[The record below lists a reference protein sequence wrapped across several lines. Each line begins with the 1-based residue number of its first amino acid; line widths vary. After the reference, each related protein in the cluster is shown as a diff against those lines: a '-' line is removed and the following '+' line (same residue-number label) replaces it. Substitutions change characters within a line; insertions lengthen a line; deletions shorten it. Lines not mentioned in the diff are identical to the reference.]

1 MPFTPVQTFLG
12 GLLLHFS
19 TSSLLEDT
27 GRVFGISGIFN
38 GVIFGTRESW
48 QWATIGGLLAGP
60 LIGLATGLQAYY
72 PGNGLETIAQMGSG
86 RLALAGALVGFG
98 SRLGSGCTSGH
109 MLCGVSRLSPRSM
122 VATATFFTTA
132 VLTAKLLPLHTSP
145 SVVPAYT
152 LQAPPTPTMFILAS
166 VLIGFKIAYSSLRR
180 YLLASSST
188 TLRLA
193 PFFLLGTGFSLG
205 LSISGMTDPSKVSG
219 FLQLF
224 NPKHFDPSLGMIMLS
239 GVLPNAIHHARIKH
253 TAKANFPWESWHV
266 PMRKD
271 IDWRLL
277 CGSAIFGIGW
287 GLQGL
292 CPGPAIVSLGEVLVR
307 TVIPGHNIPIE
318 ALTKV
323 ITFVGAMVVSMGVV
337 PLV

>member
-38 GVIFGTRESW
+38 GAIFGTREPW
-48 QWATIGGLLAGP
+48 QWATISGLLAGP

-72 PGNGLETIAQMGSG
+72 PGNGLETIEQMGFV

-109 MLCGVSRLSPRSM
+109 MLCGVSRLSPRSI

-132 VLTAKLLPLHTSP
+132 VLTAKLLPLNTSP

-152 LQAPPTPTMFILAS
+152 LQTPPTQTMFILTS

-180 YLLASSST
+180 YLLASPST

-239 GVLPNAIHHARIKH
+239 GVLPNAIHYARIKY
-253 TAKANFPWESWHV
+253 TARANFPWESWHV
-266 PMRKD
+266 PTRKD
-271 IDWRLL
+271 VDWRLL
-277 CGSAIFGIGW
+277 IGSAIFGVGW
-287 GLQGL
+287 ALQGL

-307 TVIPGHNIPIE
+307 TVIPGHSVPME

-337 PLV
+337 SLV